1 MKFSS
6 PDATLQLTL
15 AVNGAYV
22 KVYKATEVLHIIW
35 TVNTTVLSSGGG
47 DDTTF
52 TITNVNGSTTTI
64 SLPTVFSQGSII
76 YRTITLPISCLT
88 ATLIRNAG
96 SGA

>member
-6 PDATLQLTL
+6 PDATLPLTL
-15 AVNGAYV
+15 AVNGTYV
-22 KVYKATEVLHIIW
+22 KVYKAREALHIIW
-35 TVNTTVLSSGGG
+35 AVNTTAASGGGG

-64 SLPTVFSQGSII
+64 SLPTLFSQGSTVYETVI
-76 YRTITLPISCLT
+76 LPISCLA
-88 ATLIRNAG
+88 ATLIRSAG